1 MSEPVN
7 LQLEYR
13 DDCLV
18 IWTHGRDILERM
30 PATMQAIANAIR
42 AKPVRATLLDVCA
55 VPGNVTF
62 LDRYQMGN
70 MAGRHL
76 PRVLLAVLMRAEQAD
91 PKRLGQLAAQ
101 NRGINVAV
109 FTDPA
114 QAEAWLKNAPPLGS
128 NPPMA
133 PS

>member
-13 DDCLV
+13 DGCLV
-18 IWTHGRDILERM
+18 IRTHGRDLFERM
-30 PATMQAIANAIR
+30 PVTMQAIAAAIR
-42 AKPVRATLLDVCA
+42 ARPVRATLIDVRA
-55 VPGNVTF
+55 VPGSVTF

-70 MAGRHL
+70 MAARHL
-76 PRVLLAVLMRAEQAD
+76 PRVLLAVLMREDQAD
-91 PKRLGQLAAQ
+91 PKRIGQLAAQ
-101 NRGINVAV
+101 NRGVNAEV

-128 NPPMA
+128 TPPVA
-133 PS
+133 P

>member
-18 IWTHGRDILERM
+18 IWTHRRDILERM

-91 PKRLGQLAAQ
+91 PKASASSRPRTAASTSRSSPTRPRPR
-101 NRGINVAV
+101 RG
-109 FTDPA
+109 
-114 QAEAWLKNAPPLGS
+114 
-128 NPPMA
+128 
-133 PS
+133 